1 MSNVVA
7 DFFKNLVKQRVDF
20 AQAKAKGKVMGA
32 QARVKSKAA
41 SKFNNAVDAPGKALK
56 KGASNAKKKA
66 RSAAKGGAKA
76 AKSGGKAAAKAKA
89 PSKAKAPKPKS
100 AGGKKGD
107 GMGWF
112 SRKKEPQQPEYEDTG
127 YEPAEATVAIDI
139 SQIQAQTFQ
148 PVVGWVVVLNGE
160 LRGRDFR
167 LVDGKNSIGTAAD
180 CDVVLTDPYLS
191 SHHAAIRHENGEFTL
206 VDLDST
212 NGTYCNERRVSRED
226 LIDNDKIRF
235 GRTELKFKSLE

>member
-1 MSNVVA
+1 MSNVVL
-7 DFFKNLVKQRVDF
+7 DFFKNLAKQRVDF

-41 SKFNNAVDAPGKALK
+41 SKFNKAVDAPGKALK
-56 KGASNAKKKA
+56 KGAAGAKKKA
-66 RSAAKGGAKA
+66 KSAGKGGK
-76 AKSGGKAAAKAKA
+76 AKAKA
-89 PSKAKAPKPKS
+89 PPKAKGPGKPKGGGKAP
-100 AGGKKGD
+100 AGGKGD

-112 SRKKEPQQPEYEDTG
+112 SRKKEPEEAAYEDSG
-127 YEPAEATVAIDI
+127 YEPAEATVAIDLAA
-139 SQIQAQTFQ
+139 IQAQTFQ

-167 LVDGKNSIGTAAD
+167 LVDGKNTMGTAAD

-191 SHHAAIRHENGEFTL
+191 SHHTVIRHENGEFTL

-212 NGTYCNERRVSRED
+212 NGTYVNERRVSRED
-226 LIDNDKIRF
+226 LIDNDKIRL

>member
-1 MSNVVA
+1 MSNVVL
-7 DFFKNLVKQRVDF
+7 DFFKNLGKQRVDF
-20 AQAKAKGKVMGA
+20 ATARAKGKVMGA

-41 SKFNNAVDAPGKALK
+41 SKFNKAVDAPGKALK
-56 KGASNAKKKA
+56 KGAAGAKKKA
-66 RSAAKGGAKA
+66 KAAAKGGE
-76 AKSGGKAAAKAKA
+76 KAKA
-89 PSKAKAPKPKS
+89 PPKPKAKAP
-100 AGGKKGD
+100 AGGKKAAPRGGKGD

-112 SRKKEPQQPEYEDTG
+112 SRKKDADEPVHDDGG
-127 YEPAEATVAIDI
+127 YEPAEATVAIDLNA
-139 SQIQAQTFQ
+139 IQAQTFQ

-167 LVDGKNSIGTAAD
+167 LVDGKNTLGTAAD

-191 SHHAAIRHENGEFTL
+191 SHHTVIRHENGEFTL

-212 NGTYCNERRVSRED
+212 NGTYVNERRCSRED
-226 LIDNDKIRF
+226 LIDNDKIRL